1 MYYWD
6 SAKGPCERVALRV
19 MAVRSVAG
27 GERKSDVA
35 QRFGITRQTL
45 DAWLERHRSGG
56 MEALA
61 ARPRGRSKTNGTDRD
76 HEHHSTDG
84 NHALG
89 VQGTEV

>member
-1 MYYWD
+1 MSYWD

-45 DAWLERHRSGG
+45 DAWLTRHRAGG

-61 ARPRGRSKTNGTDRD
+61 ARPRGRTKTNSSDRD
-76 HEHHSTDG
+76 RRYQVMDG
-84 NHALG
+84 NQTNEGAGL
-89 VQGTEV
+89 

>member
-19 MAVRSVAG
+19 IAVRSVSG
-27 GERKSDVA
+27 GERKSAVA

-45 DAWLERHRSGG
+45 DAWVTKHRTGG

-61 ARPRGRSKTNGTDRD
+61 ARPRGRTKTSGSDRARGYGAM
-76 HEHHSTDG
+76 HG
-84 NHALG
+84 NQASEEAG
-89 VQGTEV
+89 F

>member
-6 SAKGPCERVALRV
+6 SAKGSCERVALRV
-19 MAVRSVAG
+19 IAVRSVAG

-45 DAWLERHRSGG
+45 DAWVTKHRTGG

-61 ARPRGRSKTNGTDRD
+61 ARPRGRTKSNGSGRGYDAM
-76 HEHHSTDG
+76 DG
-84 NHALG
+84 NQTNEGAGLHQAK
-89 VQGTEV
+89 

>member
-19 MAVRSVAG
+19 IAVRSVAG

-45 DAWLERHRSGG
+45 DAWVTKHRAGG
-56 MEALA
+56 LEALA
-61 ARPRGRSKTNGTDRD
+61 ARPRGRTKRNHSDRD
-76 HEHHSTDG
+76 HGYKAMDG
-84 NHALG
+84 NQPTEE
-89 VQGTEV
+89 QGYEV

>member
-19 MAVRSVAG
+19 IAVRSVAG

-45 DAWLERHRSGG
+45 DTWVTKHRTGG

-61 ARPRGRSKTNGTDRD
+61 ARPRGRMKSNGGDRD
-76 HEHHSTDG
+76 RGNQAIDG
-84 NHALG
+84 N
-89 VQGTEV
+89 QTTEEAGL

>member
-19 MAVRSVAG
+19 IAVRSVAG

-45 DAWLERHRSGG
+45 DTWMTKYRTGG

-61 ARPRGRSKTNGTDRD
+61 ARPRGRTKANGSDHENGYEAMESNQTNG
-76 HEHHSTDG
+76 G
-84 NHALG
+84 AVL
-89 VQGTEV
+89 

>member
-1 MYYWD
+1 MDYWD

-45 DAWLERHRSGG
+45 DAWVARHRSGG

-61 ARPRGRSKTNGTDRD
+61 ARPRGRTKANGGDRGRRD
-76 HEHHSTDG
+76 QAMDSHH
-84 NHALG
+84 A
-89 VQGTEV
+89 VEEQGIEV

>member
-6 SAKGPCERVALRV
+6 SAKGPCERIALRV
-19 MAVRSVAG
+19 IAVRSVAG

-45 DAWLERHRSGG
+45 DTWVAKHRTGG

-61 ARPRGRSKTNGTDRD
+61 ARPRGRKQMSGTVAAAANDVP
-76 HEHHSTDG
+76 SPPV
-84 NHALG
+84 AAAAM
-89 VQGTEV
+89 